1 MSVAIIDGSP
11 ACVRG
16 CGNFSTKGVSLTP
29 RRTLAP
35 VASLFLV
42 SLSIVATAGPAQ
54 AGHVSCGQTILVD
67 TVLDGNLTC
76 NVGLTIG
83 ASNITLDMAGFT
95 LTGNAAT
102 ADGPGI
108 LVQGRTGVTVK
119 NGTVTL
125 WDAGVAIVGGSG
137 NTVTGMRAL
146 DNRGTTLTDFGDG
159 IALFSSNSNRVT
171 NNQVRNNGPYD
182 GIGVVG
188 GDFNVIDSNQV
199 ADNNQASN
207 NTSGIRLENLG
218 FNGANDNVVTN
229 NQVSRS
235 GLDGIQVFAGGS
247 RNQIKFNAVFAS
259 PRDGINVFAGGASNV
274 IEGNSLRSNGQ
285 SGIRIRG
292 AAGSFP
298 APSGNQVLRNSSLG
312 NGQFDLRDDNP
323 NCGTNQWQGNQG
335 LTLTPPCTKN
345 P

>member
-1 MSVAIIDGSP
+1 MTA
-11 ACVRG
+11 
-16 CGNFSTKGVSLTP
+16 
-29 RRTLAP
+29 RRTLAS
-35 VASLFLV
+35 ATAFLLSSLG
-42 SLSIVATAGPAQ
+42 IVGLAGPAQ
-54 AGHVSCGQTILVD
+54 AAHVSCGQTILVN
-67 TVLDGNLTC
+67 TALDGNLVC

-83 ASNITLDMAGFT
+83 ADNVTLDMAGFT

-108 LVQGRTGVTVK
+108 LVHGRTGVTVK

-125 WDAGVAIVGGSG
+125 WDAGVVIDGGSG
-137 NTVTGMRAL
+137 NTVTGMRVL
-146 DNRGTTLTDFGDG
+146 DNRGTTFTDFGDG

-182 GIGVVG
+182 GIGVLS
-188 GDFNVIDSNQV
+188 GDFNVIDGNQV
-199 ADNNQASN
+199 VDNNQAAN

-229 NQVSRS
+229 NQVSNS

-247 RNQIKFNAVFAS
+247 RNQIRFNTVVGS
-259 PRDGINVFAGGASNV
+259 SRDGINVFAGGANNV
-274 IEGNSLRSNGQ
+274 IEGNNLRANRQ

-292 AAGSFP
+292 AAGNFP
-298 APSGNQVLRNSSLG
+298 APSGNQLLRNFSFG
-312 NGQFDLRDDNP
+312 NVQWDLRDDSP
-323 NCGTNQWQGNQG
+323 NCGTNQWHGNQG
-335 LTLTPPCTKN
+335 QLVTPPCTLN